1 MESILN
7 KSKNFYRCVG
17 SVYEMGGKD
26 KEGNPVP
33 HLVRESYKVKIHENG
48 KPTGETVDAECIK
61 GKLAIRTDGG
71 IVTFMIFFASKGL
84 DGKESRQ
91 WKMATDMMEL
101 NPEVNGNKKE
111 PSVVVV
117 EGRLEN
123 NMFMSRDGKEVK
135 EAPQFRVSKVS
146 TTAYKESME
155 YGITVNMSGCMTKNV
170 PETKMVD
177 GEVEETGRGVMIVYM
192 ANNKGEVFPV
202 TVIVPTD
209 LVDDVN
215 EAVEAGCTI
224 DATLDAEVITFGG
237 AAKKHGIGRA
247 GKIDTSNTSTR
258 IEFVLAGMDIIEEPD
273 ELYVENEDGKKT
285 PVKTLWMDSS
295 TVKKAIKMYQ
305 MKKDE
310 FAKNSNNEIK
320 KGSTSSLKD
329 KKAEYKSKRVGKNVI
344 NDFDD
349 FEDDENPWGNDE
361 TSLEDEF

>member
-1 MESILN
+1 MDILN

-17 SVYEMGGKD
+17 TVYELGLK
-26 KEGNPVP
+26 KEDC
-33 HLVRESYKVKIHENG
+33 EVKLYADG
-48 KPTGETVDAECIK
+48 KPTGEKVKAECIK
-61 GKLAIRTDGG
+61 GKFGVRTDGG
-71 IVTFMIFFASKGL
+71 IVTFMIYFASKGL

-101 NPEVNGNKKE
+101 NPEVGGNGNA

-146 TTAYKESME
+146 TTAYKEGME

-177 GEVEETGRGVMIVYM
+177 GEAEETGRGVMNVYM
-192 ANNKGEVFPV
+192 ANGKGEVFPV
-202 TVIVPTD
+202 TVIVPDD

-215 EAVEAGCTI
+215 DAVEAGCTI
-224 DATLDAEVITFGG
+224 DATLDVNTITFGG
-237 AAKKHGIGRA
+237 VAKRHGIGRA
-247 GKIDTSNTSTR
+247 GKIDTSNVSTR
-258 IEFVLAGMDIIEEPD
+258 TEFVLAGMDIVEEPD
-273 ELYVENEDGKKT
+273 ELYIEGEDGKQT

-295 TVKKAIKMYQ
+295 VVKKAIKMYQ
-305 MKKDE
+305 VKKDE
-310 FAKNSNNEIK
+310 FAKNGGNKATKSN
-320 KGSTSSLKD
+320 STPNLKD
-329 KKAEYKSKRVGKNVI
+329 KKAEYKSKRVGKKAT

-349 FEDDENPWGNDE
+349 FGDDMPWGNDE
-361 TSLEDEF
+361 AGLEDEF

>member
-1 MESILN
+1 MDILN

-17 SVYEMGGKD
+17 TVYELGLK
-26 KEGNPVP
+26 KENCEVKLYADGVATG
-33 HLVRESYKVKIHENG
+33 EKVK
-48 KPTGETVDAECIK
+48 AECIK
-61 GKLAIRTDGG
+61 GKFGVRTDGG
-71 IVTFMIFFASKGL
+71 IVTFMIYFASKGL

-101 NPEVNGNKKE
+101 NPEVGGNGNA

-135 EAPQFRVSKVS
+135 ETPQFRVSKVS
-146 TTAYKESME
+146 TTAYKEGME

-177 GEVEETGRGVMIVYM
+177 GEAEETGRGVMTVYM
-192 ANNKGEVFPV
+192 ANGKGEVFPV
-202 TVIVPTD
+202 TVIVPDD

-215 EAVEAGCTI
+215 DAVEAGCTI
-224 DATLDAEVITFGG
+224 DATLDVNAITFGG
-237 AAKKHGIGRA
+237 VAKKHGIGRA
-247 GKIDTSNTSTR
+247 GKIDTSNVSTR
-258 IEFVLAGMDIIEEPD
+258 TEFVLAGMDIVDEPD
-273 ELYVENEDGKKT
+273 ELYTEDEDGKQT

-295 TVKKAIKMYQ
+295 VVKKAIKMYQ
-305 MKKDE
+305 VKKDE
-310 FAKNSNNEIK
+310 FAKNGGNKTTKSA
-320 KGSTSSLKD
+320 GPSLKD
-329 KKAEYKSKRVGKNVI
+329 KKAEYKSKRVGKKPA

-349 FEDDENPWGNDE
+349 FGDDENPWGNDE

>member
-1 MESILN
+1 MDILN

-17 SVYEMGGKD
+17 SVYEIGLK
-26 KEGNPVP
+26 
-33 HLVRESYKVKIHENG
+33 RESCEVAIWADS
-48 KPTGETVDAECIK
+48 KPTGEKVKAECVK
-61 GKLAIRTDGG
+61 GKFGVRTDGG
-71 IVTFMIFFASKGL
+71 IVTFMIYFASKGL

-101 NPEVNGNKKE
+101 NPEVGGNGKE

-146 TTAYKESME
+146 TTAYKEGME

-177 GEVEETGRGVMIVYM
+177 GEAEETGRGVMTVYM
-192 ANNKGEVFPV
+192 ANGKGEVFPV
-202 TVIVPTD
+202 TVIVPED

-215 EAVEAGCTI
+215 DAVEAGCTI
-224 DATLDAEVITFGG
+224 DATLDVNTITFGG
-237 AAKKHGIGRA
+237 VAKKHGIGRA
-247 GKIDTSNTSTR
+247 GKIDTSNVSTR
-258 IEFVLAGMDIIEEPD
+258 TEFVLAGMDIVDEPD
-273 ELYVENEDGKKT
+273 ELYIEDEDGKQT

-295 TVKKAIKMYQ
+295 VVKKAIKMYQ
-305 MKKDE
+305 VKKDE
-310 FAKNSNNEIK
+310 FAKNGGNKSAKSN
-320 KGSTSSLKD
+320 STTNLKD
-329 KKAEYKSKRVGKNVI
+329 RKAEHKAKRVGKKVT

-349 FEDDENPWGNDE
+349 FGDDENPWGDDE

>member
-1 MESILN
+1 MDILN

-17 SVYEMGGKD
+17 TVYELGLK
-26 KEGNPVP
+26 KEDC
-33 HLVRESYKVKIHENG
+33 EVKLYADG
-48 KPTGETVDAECIK
+48 KPTGEKVKAECIK
-61 GKLAIRTDGG
+61 GKFGVRTDGG
-71 IVTFMIFFASKGL
+71 IVTFMIYFASKGL

-101 NPEVNGNKKE
+101 NPEVGGNGNA

-146 TTAYKESME
+146 TTAYKEGME

-177 GEVEETGRGVMIVYM
+177 GEAEETGRGVMTVYM
-192 ANNKGEVFPV
+192 ANGKGEVFPV
-202 TVIVPTD
+202 TVIVPDD

-215 EAVEAGCTI
+215 DAVEAGCTI
-224 DATLDAEVITFGG
+224 DATLDVNTITFGG
-237 AAKKHGIGRA
+237 VAKRHGIGRA
-247 GKIDTSNTSTR
+247 GKIDTSNVSTR
-258 IEFVLAGMDIIEEPD
+258 TEFVLAGMDIVEEPD
-273 ELYVENEDGKKT
+273 EKYIEDEDGKQT

-295 TVKKAIKMYQ
+295 VVKKAIKMYQ
-305 MKKDE
+305 VKKDE
-310 FAKNSNNEIK
+310 FAKNGGNKATKSN
-320 KGSTSSLKD
+320 STPNLKD
-329 KKAEYKSKRVGKNVI
+329 KKAEYKSKRVGKKVT

-349 FEDDENPWGNDE
+349 FDDDTPWGNDE
-361 TSLEDEF
+361 AGLEDEF